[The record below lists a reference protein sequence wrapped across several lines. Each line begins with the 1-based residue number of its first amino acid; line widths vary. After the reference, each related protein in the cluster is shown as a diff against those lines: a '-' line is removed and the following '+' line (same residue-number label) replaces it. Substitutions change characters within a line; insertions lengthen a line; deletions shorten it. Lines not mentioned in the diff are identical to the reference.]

1 MSWVY
6 LLDINTI
13 LEPLKTIPDWQVIE
27 NIERN
32 YPKIAIAWLVISG
45 LWVGRG
51 VQLLPDLKKRLKT
64 LDYIDTVLSKF
75 PILPNC
81 ETSAKWYGLE
91 VARL

>member
-32 YPKIAIAWLVISG
+32 YPKIAIA
-45 LWVGRG
+45 
-51 VQLLPDLKKRLKT
+51 
-64 LDYIDTVLSKF
+64 
-75 PILPNC
+75 
-81 ETSAKWYGLE
+81 
-91 VARL
+91 